1 MKKLL
6 FVLAFAFIG
15 QQSFSQMYIV
25 TITDQGNCPNNELTM
40 STIYPSGNVTNTCIP
55 IGYSA
60 RLGHQITQGLAML
73 N

>member
-25 TITDQGNCPNNELTM
+25 SISSTTYSTHPGNNGTCDNSNNIQHDALMTTINPTG
-40 STIYPSGNVTNTCIP
+40 
-55 IGYSA
+55 
-60 RLGHQITQGLAML
+60 
-73 N
+73 